1 MLPILAIACPPLAVL
16 IVAGGR
22 AAAANCGLT
31 LLGVLPGIRHARDL
45 VDRYTV
51 ERQYD
56 AVMRV
61 LEGPAA

>member
-1 MLPILAIACPPLAVL
+1 MVKIGTGVHPSVFLPERRAMLSILAIACQTLAVL

-22 AAAANCGLT
+22 
-31 LLGVLPGIRHARDL
+31 
-45 VDRYTV
+45 TV

-61 LEGPAA
+61 LERPAV